1 LGAFFIEYEKV
12 AGSSREEEQITMSSD
27 AEQKIEA
34 YLTRLSLGLRGL
46 SRDDI
51 REIVEELRGHILE
64 RATLDGEVSAAGVQ
78 AALANLGNPERLARE
93 YVTDNLL
100 ARAEVSVVALANSP
114 QAVSLGQFQFCRFL
128 RFVGGRIR
136 LSARGHAY
144 VVRSIQNDSSPYCR
158 AMGLRP

>member
-1 LGAFFIEYEKV
+1 MPV
-12 AGSSREEEQITMSSD
+12 GSPQDQDPDNDGGNRHGDIFADPKNLHRRSD
-27 AEQKIEA
+27 ACE
-34 YLTRLSLGLRGL
+34 L
-46 SRDDI
+46 RDDI

-158 AMGLRP
+158 AMDLRP